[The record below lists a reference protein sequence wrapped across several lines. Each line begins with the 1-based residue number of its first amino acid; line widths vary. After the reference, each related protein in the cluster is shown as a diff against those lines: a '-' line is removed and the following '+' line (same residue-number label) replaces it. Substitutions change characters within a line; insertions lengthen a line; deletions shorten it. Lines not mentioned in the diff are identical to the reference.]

1 MIIRKIEGCNK
12 RQKQNVAA
20 YARVSTDSIQQQ
32 ISFDTQVQYY
42 TNFIQCNKNW
52 NFVGV
57 YADEGISGTS
67 AKYRPQF
74 QLMIEDAL
82 NGKIDIILVKSISR
96 FARNVVD
103 AQRYV
108 HELKAKNVEVRFE
121 REGISSFDASS
132 DMVFSL
138 LASVAQEESRI
149 ISENIRWSY
158 KKNAERGIR
167 HLGNNRVLG
176 YDEKDGV
183 LVPNGDAW
191 IVKQIFN
198 NYANGLTLKQIE
210 KNLCI
215 NGAKGLR
222 SKKAIT
228 ANAISRML
236 NNEIYV
242 GDRLLQ
248 KSAPWNYLTK
258 RADKTVSYTSYYLR
272 DDHKAII
279 DRATWER
286 VRTIRNQQKE
296 CRANGINLRS
306 RAHFLYGIVF
316 CGECGAPYK
325 RRTEYIR
332 NGETY
337 KFWACAERYK
347 GKRGCGCKNRN
358 IKETE
363 ILKAIFEQLGWNWVD
378 KDYCD
383 ADAILR
389 SVEKVVITGH
399 GTEVSLLHKQKT
411 GALAVS

>member
-12 RQKQNVAA
+12 HQKQNVAA

-32 ISFDTQVQYY
+32 TSFDTQVQHY
-42 TNFIQCNKNW
+42 TNFIRRNSSW
-52 NFVGV
+52 NYIGV

-74 QLMIEDAL
+74 QQMIEDAFD
-82 NGKIDIILVKSISR
+82 GKIDIILVKSISR
-96 FARNVVD
+96 FARNIVD
-103 AQRYV
+103 AQQYV
-108 HELKAKNVEVRFE
+108 HELKSKNVEVRFE

-149 ISENIRWSY
+149 ISENIKWSY

-191 IVKQIFN
+191 IIKQIFSDF
-198 NYANGLTLKQIE
+198 ANGLTLAQIE
-210 KNLCI
+210 KNLRK
-215 NGAKGLR
+215 NGAKGLH
-222 SKKAIT
+222 SKKYIN
-228 ANAISRML
+228 ANAVLRML
-236 NNEIYV
+236 DNEIYV

-248 KSAPWNYLTK
+248 KSAPRNYLTK
-258 RADKTVSYTSYYLR
+258 CVDTTVSYTSYYLI
-272 DDHKAII
+272 DDHEAII
-279 DRATWER
+279 DRTTWER
-286 VRTIRNQQKE
+286 VREIRNQQKE
-296 CRANGINLRS
+296 CRANGINIRS
-306 RAHFLYGIVF
+306 NAHFLYGIVF

-325 RRTEYIR
+325 RRTAVCQ

-337 KFWACAERYK
+337 KYWNCAERQK
-347 GKRGCGCKNRN
+347 GKSGSGCKNSN
-358 IKETE
+358 IKETNM
-363 ILKAIFEQLGWNWVD
+363 LKAIFERLGCDWVD
-378 KDYCD
+378 EEHCD
-383 ADAILR
+383 ADAILNA
-389 SVEKVVITGH
+389 VEKVVITDQGV
-399 GTEVSLLHKQKT
+399 EVRLLHKQKT